1 MNEQETS
8 VCMCCI
14 VKIKQKNNVCLTN
27 FRILLILSHIYI
39 YTGLSINILYAGDK
53 SPMFLGGLYTFCN
66 FVNYI
71 FLNNFLVS
79 LMIHRSSEKI
89 EYFQKMCG

>member
-39 YTGLSINILYAGDK
+39 
-53 SPMFLGGLYTFCN
+53 
-66 FVNYI
+66 
-71 FLNNFLVS
+71 
-79 LMIHRSSEKI
+79 HRSFNK
-89 EYFQKMCG
+89 YFVCRR